1 MVQRSIRNALSLEFA
16 SKAETDI
23 FCPSHSIPWCRNE
36 AASGQVAAGGLYA
49 HRVDD
54 RSGNFSYCMWCG
66 VHAAELFA
74 TAGQD
79 GIPSAD
85 LLPGSQARAGPDR
98 T

>member
-1 MVQRSIRNALSLEFA
+1 MAVAFTASASSLGCGNRA
-16 SKAETDI
+16 GTAI
-23 FCPSHSIPWCRNE
+23 FSPSRSIPWCRNE
-36 AASGQVAAGGLYA
+36 AAPGHVAAGGLYT

-54 RSGNFSYCMWCG
+54 RSGNFSYCLWCG
-66 VHAAELFA
+66 VHVAELFA
-74 TAGQD
+74 TAGKD